1 MGKFYMSKVKAKIIA
16 FSTVM
21 LFLTSINNYA
31 KGETPMNQYHQ
42 TNEATMIKMKSKLS
56 NSSEF
61 EKFLESGGRLVKQTE
76 LIQKYGLH
84 LREMIIP

>member
-61 EKFLESGGRLVKQTE
+61 EKFLESGGRLV
-76 LIQKYGLH
+76 
-84 LREMIIP
+84 R